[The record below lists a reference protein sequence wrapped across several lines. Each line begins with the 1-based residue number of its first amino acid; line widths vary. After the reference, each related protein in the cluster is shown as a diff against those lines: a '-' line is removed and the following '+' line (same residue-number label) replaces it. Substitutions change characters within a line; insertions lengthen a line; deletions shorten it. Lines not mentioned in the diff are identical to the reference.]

1 MEESTD
7 VLEAHVKQQLEYAI
21 SIKEIKDILSTSY
34 TVNISPVFCSSLLVP
49 IVQHAIRT
57 RQDLHNLSNDYS
69 HTIAQLHS
77 YICCQPIPQYTRI
90 INDST
95 LLIHDII
102 KSYKRKIIYQ
112 NYPFALSDL
121 STDTQLELLNI
132 MINACRLMIDDKKTT
147 LFGAYTGRLWNDLP
161 HIFEASIY
169 HTPTPRTFIIYSAQ
183 DLLHAYIRTG
193 YDPEDDF
200 SLENLLMS
208 IMRVLKHSI
217 EAKADSET
225 VVKLLHCVNEVLGW
239 LNSLLQFIASNRDQ
253 YAPLEVLCVKANV
266 LVERAETMLNGHAQ
280 VDIDFMDVDQ
290 DELRPQVYDV
300 RCIAKHSSVYKQLY
314 GMVSHTV
321 EALAALEDDND
332 RRASLLIQKL
342 KDIASCLNTSTSS
355 LLKPHCKSLSEL
367 LVRALL
373 YDTGFAGQIAGL
385 FDCDTTSFL
394 RAYFEYTLP
403 YAVLYAPN
411 ENPLAIISKELSV
424 SMAELCLQGGLH
436 ITIALL
442 MEQNS
447 KLKEQGIKRLTRVSK
462 SKAIFKTLI
471 SNNLT
476 QITTDL
482 ALSLGCLEKK
492 SQAIEALHQLKNM
505 VDGTIDL
512 SKYLSIYVIAI
523 LEKIARFTNAK
534 KIKRPDPEPPYAL
547 SSLEE
552 IMKLLGSNV
561 QNHATYLVKVFYSVS
576 EINNMEME
584 ALSLWNCFIFAL
596 SDEGLK
602 LHLSTIIRGLTDMI
616 CHSNQSVRILV
627 ADTIKKLLIDRY
639 ELTKDLYGQIP
650 PLPQF
655 DELQDVREFIESSR
669 EMQLIREFNRAF
681 ASIQKPSDVEILL
694 GIQKMSKLLERKEL
708 LAVRTGHLYSQLLM
722 LAHKYINHPE
732 ISYAVGVCLG
742 KLNAIDPSRIQVKV
756 RNDKTYVI
764 NNFKTN
770 EENLKFICDIV
781 INCLIPAYHA
791 VNNEFMHQLISY
803 SIQVLLKHA
812 GFRTVETMES
822 SKEYEKVFNTWQ
834 RFPHSIQ
841 EFLTPLLR
849 SSYVVVLPEYIFNYP
864 IYTKADSVSTWVV
877 QWYCLLEKI
886 TDDEARPIFSACL
899 PVVYYGNL
907 DVALYLLPHLILHV
921 ILSASASDIQ
931 NIVNEILL
939 VLNTNSKLDKA
950 DQKNQA
956 SLQAVVAITEHCRQ
970 WLYRA
975 GSRDTTM
982 VGRFLEAIPDKLM
995 AKASFYAKAYP
1006 QALMHFENY
1015 IKTSS
1020 SNLLEDE
1027 ETMRFLRHIYVKT
1040 ENMQDLQALLSMY
1053 SIRFSNDEEIIRF
1066 ENMGKWKEA
1075 EIYHM
1080 DNVAKN
1086 PHDLSACMSFL
1097 ECLKKSGS
1105 YASILYFSDKYVD
1118 ANPHWSTHMNAFK
1131 MDAAWRM
1138 GDWNALD
1145 EASKHQTIETTESFI
1160 ARALGS
1166 MKKNRNLEAAS
1177 YIEHARRDLISSL
1190 GAKTIE
1196 SYQKSYQTI
1205 FKLQQLQELE
1215 DAQKAWEAKDPIE
1228 KVSELENKWN
1238 RTLKLLMP
1246 QYQHIHDLLELRRTA
1261 LYDIRPRQQSVSCGG
1276 IWLDIAKYSRKNGH
1290 LIVALDAIVNAER
1303 AGNEITHREK
1313 AKWLWQTGRRQ
1324 DAVTM
1329 LTNLEEGA
1337 AANDAIILNSFYLKD
1352 SSIYS
1357 GEKARFYMTHARKG
1371 PEKQEK
1377 ANVQYAVYLCK
1388 QCAGRPPSIC
1398 IRVYEIIIKTVLKA
1412 LSCGSKY
1419 YYTSMSKF
1427 INYWVK
1433 MVSLADENK
1442 KSSEGQGYA
1451 ETLTRTNELIRTA
1464 LTKVPTYQFGK
1475 FLTRLISHLTV
1486 GNTDMAN
1493 TLSCII
1499 EAVFSTYPRNT
1510 IWLLL
1515 NTLDEV
1521 MPEVDVMRSLQ
1532 QPKRITFVGSD
1543 GRNYKFLCKA
1553 NDDLRKDARMM
1564 EFNYMINSF
1573 LKKNPD
1579 SRDRNLY
1586 IRTYA
1591 VIPLGDEWGL
1601 IEWIDNLFPLKAI
1614 ATDIYNNLGIKA
1626 NQVQIEYRN
1635 KRQLPGLTDE
1645 ELLELFKR
1653 VLAQSPPVL
1662 HKWFLKSFPEP
1673 NQWLASRTRYVK
1685 TLAVMSI
1692 VGHMLGLGDRHA
1704 ENILFDRTNGDTV
1717 HVDLNMLFDQ
1727 GLRLNVPEVVPFRLT
1742 HNLVDAMGIVGYE
1755 GQFRK
1760 TCEIVLQILLNNRQA
1775 LTGVFQTLFNE
1786 WSQSDARDR
1795 ASRTMGVLKKKY
1807 ATAEES
1813 GVEAEVD
1820 KLIKAA
1826 TDIGNLSKM
1835 FPGWAAFI

>member
-1 MEESTD
+1 
-7 VLEAHVKQQLEYAI
+7 
-21 SIKEIKDILSTSY
+21 
-34 TVNISPVFCSSLLVP
+34 
-49 IVQHAIRT
+49 
-57 RQDLHNLSNDYS
+57 
-69 HTIAQLHS
+69 
-77 YICCQPIPQYTRI
+77 
-90 INDST
+90 
-95 LLIHDII
+95 
-102 KSYKRKIIYQ
+102 
-112 NYPFALSDL
+112 
-121 STDTQLELLNI
+121 
-132 MINACRLMIDDKKTT
+132 
-147 LFGAYTGRLWNDLP
+147 
-161 HIFEASIY
+161 
-169 HTPTPRTFIIYSAQ
+169 
-183 DLLHAYIRTG
+183 
-193 YDPEDDF
+193 
-200 SLENLLMS
+200 
-208 IMRVLKHSI
+208 
-217 EAKADSET
+217 
-225 VVKLLHCVNEVLGW
+225 
-239 LNSLLQFIASNRDQ
+239 
-253 YAPLEVLCVKANV
+253 
-266 LVERAETMLNGHAQ
+266 
-280 VDIDFMDVDQ
+280 
-290 DELRPQVYDV
+290 
-300 RCIAKHSSVYKQLY
+300 
-314 GMVSHTV
+314 
-321 EALAALEDDND
+321 
-332 RRASLLIQKL
+332 
-342 KDIASCLNTSTSS
+342 
-355 LLKPHCKSLSEL
+355 
-367 LVRALL
+367 
-373 YDTGFAGQIAGL
+373 
-385 FDCDTTSFL
+385 
-394 RAYFEYTLP
+394 
-403 YAVLYAPN
+403 
-411 ENPLAIISKELSV
+411 
-424 SMAELCLQGGLH
+424 
-436 ITIALL
+436 
-442 MEQNS
+442 
-447 KLKEQGIKRLTRVSK
+447 
-462 SKAIFKTLI
+462 
-471 SNNLT
+471 
-476 QITTDL
+476 
-482 ALSLGCLEKK
+482 
-492 SQAIEALHQLKNM
+492 
-505 VDGTIDL
+505 
-512 SKYLSIYVIAI
+512 
-523 LEKIARFTNAK
+523 
-534 KIKRPDPEPPYAL
+534 
-547 SSLEE
+547 
-552 IMKLLGSNV
+552 
-561 QNHATYLVKVFYSVS
+561 
-576 EINNMEME
+576 
-584 ALSLWNCFIFAL
+584 
-596 SDEGLK
+596 
-602 LHLSTIIRGLTDMI
+602 
-616 CHSNQSVRILV
+616 
-627 ADTIKKLLIDRY
+627 
-639 ELTKDLYGQIP
+639 
-650 PLPQF
+650 
-655 DELQDVREFIESSR
+655 
-669 EMQLIREFNRAF
+669 
-681 ASIQKPSDVEILL
+681 
-694 GIQKMSKLLERKEL
+694 
-708 LAVRTGHLYSQLLM
+708 
-722 LAHKYINHPE
+722 
-732 ISYAVGVCLG
+732 
-742 KLNAIDPSRIQVKV
+742 
-756 RNDKTYVI
+756 
-764 NNFKTN
+764 
-770 EENLKFICDIV
+770 
-781 INCLIPAYHA
+781 
-791 VNNEFMHQLISY
+791 
-803 SIQVLLKHA
+803 
-812 GFRTVETMES
+812 
-822 SKEYEKVFNTWQ
+822 
-834 RFPHSIQ
+834 
-841 EFLTPLLR
+841 
-849 SSYVVVLPEYIFNYP
+849 
-864 IYTKADSVSTWVV
+864 
-877 QWYCLLEKI
+877 
-886 TDDEARPIFSACL
+886 
-899 PVVYYGNL
+899 
-907 DVALYLLPHLILHV
+907 
-921 ILSASASDIQ
+921 
-931 NIVNEILL
+931 
-939 VLNTNSKLDKA
+939 
-950 DQKNQA
+950 
-956 SLQAVVAITEHCRQ
+956 
-970 WLYRA
+970 
-975 GSRDTTM
+975 
-982 VGRFLEAIPDKLM
+982 
-995 AKASFYAKAYP
+995 
-1006 QALMHFENY
+1006 
-1015 IKTSS
+1015 
-1020 SNLLEDE
+1020 
-1027 ETMRFLRHIYVKT
+1027 
-1040 ENMQDLQALLSMY
+1040 
-1053 SIRFSNDEEIIRF
+1053 
-1066 ENMGKWKEA
+1066 
-1075 EIYHM
+1075 
-1080 DNVAKN
+1080 
-1086 PHDLSACMSFL
+1086 
-1097 ECLKKSGS
+1097 
-1105 YASILYFSDKYVD
+1105 
-1118 ANPHWSTHMNAFK
+1118 MNAFK

-1138 GDWNALD
+1138 GDWNALG

-1228 KVSELENKWN
+1228 KVSELEHKWN

-1329 LTNLEEGA
+1329 LINLEDA

-1352 SSIYS
+1352 SSIYN

-1433 MVSLADENK
+1433 MVSLAEENR
-1442 KSSEGQGYA
+1442 KSSEGQGYT

-1464 LTKVPTYQFGK
+1464 LTKVPIYQFGK

-1515 NTLDEV
+1515 NTLDGRTPLLTDRINTILGRVKNTVIPLVIEQATYFRNFLHRVSKHPVGDRAQSTLSLKNIPKLKQVLNFDGFVLTVPRESSLFPRLPELIKKGETFDPFPGEIVTITKV

-1543 GRNYKFLCKA
+1543 GKNYKFLCKA